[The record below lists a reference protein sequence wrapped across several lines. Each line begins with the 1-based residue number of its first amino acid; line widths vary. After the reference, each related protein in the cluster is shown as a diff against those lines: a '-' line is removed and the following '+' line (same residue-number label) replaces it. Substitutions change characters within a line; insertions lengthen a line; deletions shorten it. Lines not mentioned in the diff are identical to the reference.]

1 MIINLTITSTGTSR
15 SATGKIIQPKSPP
28 PHPQKIE
35 EEKYS
40 KNTQTP
46 SLTARTMFINSPP
59 YWRRQYARIAFV
71 EQLR

>member
-28 PHPQKIE
+28 PQQKKE